1 MRDAVRKTFNDDVC
15 RSELKEGTNVFRI
28 LVRTL
33 LGAGI
38 ITDRTR
44 HVYAGWVDMMELDSE
59 RHEIPGEVVVADGI

>member
-1 MRDAVRKTFNDDVC
+1 
-15 RSELKEGTNVFRI
+15 

-59 RHEIPGEVVVADGI
+59 RHEIPGEAVVADGI